1 MVTAVNRNTFWKN
14 KPVFITGANGFVGSW
29 LVDALLNYG
38 AKVTVLER
46 EILFNSIFEQK
57 KFREKCTIIPGQLE
71 DFALMQRTIAEY
83 PFEYVF
89 HLAAQTQVTT
99 AYTYPFSTFESNIR
113 GTYNLLEAIR
123 RVNPKIK
130 VIVASSDK
138 AYGSHEKLPYT
149 EDFALR
155 GKGPYDVSK
164 SCVDLIAQSYF
175 KTYGLHV
182 VISRCGNFF
191 GPGDLNFDR
200 IVPGSIAA
208 ILRKEQL
215 VIRSD
220 GTFTRDY
227 IFVKDAADS
236 YLTLA
241 EKMEELKI
249 DGEAFNF
256 TNETQLTVV
265 ELYELIAKLMGSK
278 IKPKIMNTANAEIK
292 HQHLSCEKANKML
305 GWKAKCGIEQ
315 GLAETIP
322 WYKQMI
328 LKA

>member
-1 MVTAVNRNTFWKN
+1 MVIAVNRNTFWKD
-14 KPVFITGANGFVGSW
+14 KSVFVTGANGLVGSW
-29 LVDALLNYG
+29 LVDALLGYG

-46 EILFNSIFEQK
+46 EILPNSIFEQK
-57 KFREKCTIIPGQLE
+57 KFREKCAIIPGQLE
-71 DFALMQRTIAEY
+71 DFALMQRIIAEY
-83 PFEYVF
+83 PFDYIF

-99 AYTYPFSTFESNIR
+99 AYSYPFSTFESNVR
-113 GTYNLLEAIR
+113 GTYNLLEAVR
-123 RVNPKIK
+123 RVNQKIK

-155 GKGPYDVSK
+155 GQGPYDVSK

-200 IVPGSIAA
+200 IVPGAIAA

-256 TNETQLTVV
+256 TNETQLSVL
-265 ELYELIAKLMGSK
+265 ELYELVAKLMGSK
-278 IKPKIMNTANAEIK
+278 IKPKIMNTAKAEIM
-292 HQHLSCEKANKML
+292 HQHLSGEKARKVLN
-305 GWKAKCGIEQ
+305 WKAKYGIEQ

-322 WYKQMI
+322 WYKKMI
-328 LKA
+328 ISA